1 MKIKMCVGLLL
12 SQFVFANAFAGE
24 AEDMSGDASGMS
36 AGAALS
42 AVAAP
47 ILLSAGVVTLGI
59 AGTEG
64 LSELTYDV
72 LDESFEDPNPAAY
85 QNVPK
90 AKVSVNGRVK
100 TIPLVVREDHLE
112 FNDRT
117 KDY

>member
-12 SQFVFANAFAGE
+12 SQIVLTSAFAGE

-72 LDESFEDPNPAAY
+72 LDESFEDSNAVTY

-90 AKVSVNGRVK
+90 AKISVNGKVK

-112 FNDRT
+112 FNDT
-117 KDY
+117 AKDY